1 MSSTTTND
9 TVQYRITTPR
19 PIGGRMRRVGEV
31 VALTPRE
38 AEAELPW
45 GGLELEVAGTAAPAQ
60 AGPVAL
66 EAAAA
71 SSPAAPTDGPGRKRT
86 SKAI

>member
-19 PIGGRMRRVGEV
+19 PIGGRMRKVGEV

-45 GGLELEVAGTAAPAQ
+45 GGLELVTAEPVVEAPAD
-60 AGPVAL
+60 GT
-66 EAAAA
+66 
-71 SSPAAPTDGPGRKRT
+71 PATTGRKG
-86 SKAI
+86 A